1 MNDHRQ
7 HIGQEHGRQDRAG
20 TDTRRNDDAL
30 RNRLRALPA
39 CRPVPQDGWTR
50 LMASLPPRQEGRAAL
65 PAQPPASVSL
75 RSRHRRHRWAW
86 PLGGALAAG
95 IALYALL
102 PTALQ
107 VQPAAPGMPTTLQ
120 VQASA
125 MTEEYR
131 QAMAVLPEQ
140 RVADYQPALAELDR
154 SAAQIRDALAQDPRS
169 RHLLEQLQRTYAL
182 RLELTRQA
190 AMAPVGLA
198 T

>member
-7 HIGQEHGRQDRAG
+7 HPGQEHGRQHPAG
-20 TDTRRNDDAL
+20 VDMPRNDDPL
-30 RNRLRALPA
+30 RQRLRALPA

-50 LMASLPPRQEGRAAL
+50 LKAALPPRQDGSAAL
-65 PAQPPASVSL
+65 PAQSVASAL
-75 RSRHRRHRWAW
+75 PRGHHRRRRWIW

-95 IALYALL
+95 IALYAVL

-107 VQPAAPGMPTTLQ
+107 VQPATPGMPTTLQ

-190 AMAPVGLA
+190 AMATTGL
-198 T
+198 TT